1 VQVRLGERISLNLWD
16 GVCLL
21 LAFEELDLLF
31 VFFGGFPGI
40 ERAEILTLACLRIL
54 LFGIEAI
61 LP

>member
-1 VQVRLGERISLNLWD
+1 MEPREVA
-16 GVCLL
+16 CLL

-40 ERAEILTLACLRIL
+40 ERAEILTFACLRIL

-61 LP
+61 LA